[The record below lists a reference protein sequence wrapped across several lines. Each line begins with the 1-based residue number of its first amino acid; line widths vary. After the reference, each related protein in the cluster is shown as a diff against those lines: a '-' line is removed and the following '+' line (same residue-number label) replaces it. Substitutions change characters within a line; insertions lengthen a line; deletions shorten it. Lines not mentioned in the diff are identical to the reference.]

1 MTKILV
7 PPPLLSPPFHYFGLF
22 LGPQGSKLKTDGTVA
37 FRISSLKF
45 WIPTCPH
52 FDEIFVGPPPK
63 GGPQLGGST
72 AHTGHRRVD
81 VFSCSYRRGMSPEY
95 NNTLETPENPSKV
108 AQNGQKRPFL
118 AFLGVIGCVDPFFG
132 VCQPDFKLF

>member
-1 MTKILV
+1 MVTLRSGSRASSFEYPHALILTK
-7 PPPLLSPPFHYFGLF
+7 F
-22 LGPQGSKLKTDGTVA
+22 L
-37 FRISSLKF
+37 
-45 WIPTCPH
+45 
-52 FDEIFVGPPPK
+52 VGPPPK

>member
-108 AQNGQKRPFL
+108 AQNGHKRPLL